1 MGEPVRGPWN
11 TLAARTA
18 AGRTSGR
25 GAHAA
30 CSRTR
35 LQAEGTA

>member
-11 TLAARTA
+11 TLAART